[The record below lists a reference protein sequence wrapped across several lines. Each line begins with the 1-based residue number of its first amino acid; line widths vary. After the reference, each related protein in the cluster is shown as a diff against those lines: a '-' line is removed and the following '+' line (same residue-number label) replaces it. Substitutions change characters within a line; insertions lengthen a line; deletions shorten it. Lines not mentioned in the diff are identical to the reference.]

1 MSKKKKSFSIM
12 NMMSVDQ
19 SMVWIW

>member
-1 MSKKKKSFSIM
+1 MSKKKKSFSLM